1 MENINGVRVV
11 AGGLLAG
18 VVVNL
23 CEYVVNG
30 VLLKER
36 WAAAMSALGRS
47 AEFNSIQMA
56 SFIVWG
62 FLIGLFAVWM
72 YAAIRPRYG
81 AGPQTAVV
89 AALAVWALG
98 YLVNAIPTIA
108 MHMFPRRL
116 LAYGLAA
123 GLVEVVAGTVLGAWL
138 YKEAD
143 SSDTA

>member
-1 MENINGVRVV
+1 MDKINGVRVI

-18 VVVNL
+18 VVINV
-23 CEYVVNG
+23 CEYVVKG

-36 WAAAMSALGRS
+36 WAATMNAWGRS

-81 AGPQTAVV
+81 AGPHTAVV

-98 YLVNAIPTIA
+98 YLANAIPTIS
-108 MHMFPRRL
+108 MQVFPRRL

-123 GLVEVVAGTVLGAWL
+123 GLVEVVVGTVLGAWL
-138 YKEAD
+138 YKETG
-143 SSDTA
+143 SSGSA